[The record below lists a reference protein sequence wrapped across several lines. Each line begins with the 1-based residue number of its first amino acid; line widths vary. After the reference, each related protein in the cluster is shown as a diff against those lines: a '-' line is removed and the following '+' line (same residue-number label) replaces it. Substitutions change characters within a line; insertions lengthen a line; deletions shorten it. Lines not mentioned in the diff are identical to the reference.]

1 MLTHSL
7 PCLPAPP
14 GKLWQVSCTFVIFV
28 TIFVNII
35 SIIIVIFLVNIITT
49 IIIMTMSPCQVLP
62 AFLHNYCADSPT
74 CLTSV
79 IDLVAVAAL
88 QYSKLQVGGDE

>member
-1 MLTHSL
+1 MLTHAL

-14 GKLWQVSCTFVIFV
+14 GKLWQVPCTLVIFV
-28 TIFVNII
+28 TIFITII
-35 SIIIVIFLVNIITT
+35 TIIIVIFLVNIITT

>member
-28 TIFVNII
+28 TISVTII
-35 SIIIVIFLVNIITT
+35 SIIIVIFLVMM
-49 IIIMTMSPCQVLP
+49 IMVVIMSAQ
-62 AFLHNYCADSPT
+62 
-74 CLTSV
+74 
-79 IDLVAVAAL
+79 
-88 QYSKLQVGGDE
+88 